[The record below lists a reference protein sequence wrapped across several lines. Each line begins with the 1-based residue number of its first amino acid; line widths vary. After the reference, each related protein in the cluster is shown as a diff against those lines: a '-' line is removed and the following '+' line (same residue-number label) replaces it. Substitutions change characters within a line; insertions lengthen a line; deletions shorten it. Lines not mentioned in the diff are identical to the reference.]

1 MSNPVGLMRP
11 NASRSSTSQLD
22 EMTARI
28 MKANHP
34 KTPDELLAL
43 MSDAQRDQIEQ
54 LAKLVLMAVSYSGDS
69 YYNTVTSMYPRMSE
83 ERRKIIAHVLNKA
96 SPQHSEPKA
105 QPPKSNM
112 AASVL
117 DEWIEVMQQPSS
129 SFVDELIQSESGGSQ
144 TASHT
149 TQDGRSFVGQLQF
162 GQARLSDYQNAT
174 GESFTQEQFKQD
186 LTLQMR
192 VAAWHFTDIDKAI
205 DGLGEVAQD
214 YDRDG
219 LKAVAH
225 LGGVEGMR
233 RYVKT
238 KGLYNPSDELGTSLS
253 DYYARF
259 STKQR

>member
-1 MSNPVGLMRP
+1 MPQLVGLMRP
-11 NASRSSTSQLD
+11 NASRSNTLHLD

-43 MSDAQRDQIEQ
+43 MSEEQRGQIEQ
-54 LAKLVLMAVSYSGDS
+54 LAKLVLMAVSYSGAS
-69 YYNTVTSMYPRMSE
+69 YYDAVTTMYPRMSE
-83 ERRKIIAHVLNKA
+83 ERRRIITHVLNTA
-96 SPQHSEPKA
+96 SPKDIEPKF
-105 QPPKSNM
+105 QPPKRDM

-117 DEWIEVMQQPSS
+117 DEWIEAMQQPTS

-144 TASHT
+144 TASFT

-186 LTLQMR
+186 LPLQMR
-192 VAAWHFTDIDKAI
+192 VAAWHFTDIDTAI
-205 DGLGEVAQD
+205 DGLGEAAQS

-233 RYVKT
+233 RYVRT
-238 KGLYNPSDELGTSLS
+238 KGGYNPSDELGTSLS
-253 DYYARF
+253 DYYTRF
-259 STKQR
+259 RIK